1 VTTVAYVDASAL
13 VKLALD
19 EPDAAAMRNWY
30 LENERVVC
38 SRVGIIETHRAAG
51 RRGHDP
57 AHLRAILESV
67 EVVELGPASAA
78 RAESIGPRGLKT
90 LDAIHLA
97 TALSIG
103 AEIDAF
109 VTYDDR
115 LAEAARAVGLPVVRP
130 AR

>member
-19 EPDAAAMRNWY
+19 EPDAAVMRDWY

-51 RRGHDP
+51 LREHDP

-67 EVVELGPASAA
+67 EVVELGPAPAA

-109 VTYDDR
+109 MTYDDR
-115 LAEAARAVGLPVVRP
+115 LAEAARIAGLPVVRP
-130 AR
+130 A